1 MVNLLSTQMQV
12 IDFVIGLRIELAI
25 ITNRLN
31 SANLNKIKEMAKN
44 MKSTSLINKN
54 ILAASIILVVIE
66 VKKLK
71 VQILKLKVELK
82 ESKYVPKEDYKLLQ
96 ILKEIGNLY
105 IRDLIINL

>member
-1 MVNLLSTQMQV
+1 VNAYAACFRKTISKVKMVNLLSTQMQV

-71 VQILKLKVELK
+71 V
-82 ESKYVPKEDYKLLQ
+82 
-96 ILKEIGNLY
+96 
-105 IRDLIINL
+105 